1 MYTFKGNSYGDGPRS
16 TPRVDGKLLY
26 ALGGMGDL
34 ICVKTSDGKPQWR
47 TNLLR
52 KFGASLSATAGS
64 PANIGW
70 GLREGTL
77 VDGNQLACTPGG
89 KKGTV
94 LALNKKTGEELWR
107 SDKLTD
113 DATYSSLVVTTIGGV
128 RQYVVLT
135 YRGTQGGAVVGI
147 EAKTGKVLWEYPQ
160 KD

>member
-1 MYTFKGNSYGDGPRS
+1 
-16 TPRVDGKLLY
+16 
-26 ALGGMGDL
+26 
-34 ICVKTSDGKPQWR
+34 
-47 TNLLR
+47 
-52 KFGASLSATAGS
+52 
-64 PANIGW
+64 
-70 GLREGTL
+70 
-77 VDGNQLACTPGG
+77 

-160 KD
+160 KDWNVTAIVPTPIVQGDHVYVTVGYGAGCDLLHIRKKGKGFQVKQEYKRRNRRLMKNEFGGVVHIGKYLFGHSDKIGWICQDFKTGK